1 MKKYFRELFQN
12 SMRGRRKRFNLSC
25 HLFAIVTLLLMV
37 AFVFAANPAAGGALF
52 AGLGLMAF
60 IDESTLDD
68 EQKSFFKGL
77 DDKLEELNVKFLKDE
92 LGKPEYLKQLNGLM
106 DEFKKLNEK
115 NMSDKI
121 DKKDFEN
128 FKNEVCEQL
137 VRIKGAMD
145 KTPSGE
151 YRLKSIEEQV
161 REQVKEYIT
170 KDQSGREM
178 VNLKEAC
185 KSSPGYKKQFNLVLK
200 ANTPITST
208 VTAGAG
214 VTLSPGVV
222 FDPSIST
229 PPVAESEIRQFS
241 NVATIN
247 ARTLVYTELKDS
259 TGDAEWVP
267 EGGLKPSMT
276 ATIKEVVVSAGK
288 VALTATLTEETLTD
302 LPQLVAEV
310 QAEIINK
317 IGIEEENGILYGSGS
332 DGEIKGVFSDIPEYS
347 LTSIKVDKP
356 NNFDAIIAAYTQ
368 VVSTSKMNYVPNIV
382 RVNPIDLANM
392 KLTKDANGQ
401 YLFPPFALQDGT
413 LISGVQIRPS
423 TSITEGEFVLGDF
436 RYLNIRDYVGLSITF
451 GWVNDDFQKNQVT
464 MVGEKRLLAYIK
476 SNYKTAFVKGAYKTI
491 KEAIDSSKVGG

>member
-1 MKKYFRELFQN
+1 MLFR
-12 SMRGRRKRFNLSC
+12 S
-25 HLFAIVTLLLMV
+25 
-37 AFVFAANPAAGGALF
+37 GALF

-214 VTLSPGVV
+214 VTLSPGVA

-229 PPVAESEIRQFS
+229 DRKS
-241 NVATIN
+241 
-247 ARTLVYTELKDS
+247 
-259 TGDAEWVP
+259 
-267 EGGLKPSMT
+267 
-276 ATIKEVVVSAGK
+276 VV
-288 VALTATLTEETLTD
+288 
-302 LPQLVAEV
+302 
-310 QAEIINK
+310 
-317 IGIEEENGILYGSGS
+317 
-332 DGEIKGVFSDIPEYS
+332 
-347 LTSIKVDKP
+347 
-356 NNFDAIIAAYTQ
+356 
-368 VVSTSKMNYVPNIV
+368 
-382 RVNPIDLANM
+382 
-392 KLTKDANGQ
+392 
-401 YLFPPFALQDGT
+401 
-413 LISGVQIRPS
+413 
-423 TSITEGEFVLGDF
+423 
-436 RYLNIRDYVGLSITF
+436 
-451 GWVNDDFQKNQVT
+451 
-464 MVGEKRLLAYIK
+464 
-476 SNYKTAFVKGAYKTI
+476 
-491 KEAIDSSKVGG
+491 